1 MSRTVAIIQ
10 ARMGSSRLPGKVLM
24 ELAGETILAHVLRR
38 ARAIPGVDAVCCA
51 IPDDR
56 SDDMVATEAAR
67 QGALISRGPE
77 ADVLERY
84 RKAAAECGAD
94 VVLRATSDCPFLD
107 PEVCGALVRLRA
119 KENADFGSN
128 NDPPG
133 WPHGMDCEVFTGDCL
148 TRAAREAD
156 QPFQREHVGPWMR
169 TAADLKRVTL
179 NGPGGDWMRWRLT
192 IDFPE
197 DLVMFR
203 RLTALLPAPPA
214 MPSVAEITAVLARH
228 PDIGAINQARHA
240 KPRAKR

>member
-1 MSRTVAIIQ
+1 MSKTVAIIQ

-24 ELAGETILAHVLRR
+24 ELAGESILAHVLRR

-51 IPDDR
+51 VPDKPE
-56 SDDMVATEAAR
+56 DDMVAAEAAR
-67 QGALISRGPE
+67 LGVAVSRGPE

-107 PEVCGALVRLRA
+107 PWVCGALIRLRT
-119 KENADFGSN
+119 EERADFGSN

-133 WPHGMDCEVFTGDCL
+133 WPHGMDCEIFTYGCL
-148 TRAAREAD
+148 ARAAREAD

-169 TAADLKRVTL
+169 TAAGLKRVSL

-192 IDFPE
+192 VDFPE
-197 DLVMFR
+197 DLTMFR
-203 RLTALLPAPPA
+203 RLAALLPAPPA
-214 MPSVAEITAVLARH
+214 MPSVTDICDVLARH
-228 PDIGAINQARHA
+228 PDIGAINQARHV
-240 KPRAKR
+240 K